1 MKKRTSKLAALIC
14 TLAILAMCLGGCK
27 KVECDFC
34 GETKK
39 CQTMEVFGEK
49 VNICK
54 DCKADLDA
62 LGSLFK

>member
-1 MKKRTSKLAALIC
+1 MKKRTSKLVAFIC

-27 KVECDFC
+27 KVECDIC

-49 VNICK
+49 INVCN
-54 DCKADLDA
+54 DCKAGLDA
-62 LGSLFK
+62 IGSLFK